1 MNFDPQRNHGELEGA
16 THLGRYGTRGEGPY
30 ITLHFLVQNGRITKA
45 SWQSNGCP
53 SSIACAAMTAQ
64 LAAGRT
70 VQEALRLEPDDLVV
84 ILGGLP
90 PGKAECCDWAVTAL
104 RDALQNSEEL

>member
-1 MNFDPQRNHGELEGA
+1 MNFDPQRNHGELGGA
-16 THLGRYGTRGEGPY
+16 THVGRYGTRGEGPY
-30 ITLHFLVQNGRITKA
+30 IILYFLVQEGRITKA
-45 SWQSNGCP
+45 SWQSNCCP

-64 LAAGRT
+64 LAIGRS

-90 PGKAECCDWAVTAL
+90 PGKGDSAVWAVSAL
-104 RDALQNSEEL
+104 RDALEIKGEN